1 MYFATRET
9 EGVFPLT
16 SALSVSL
23 ETKVVYSTLP
33 SGLDM
38 KLAFPL
44 QAIATSVSFPIVIKR
59 NTGYGCVYVCVC
71 VFVYIHRN
79 TSIYT
84 HMHMYVC
91 MYLGS

>member
-1 MYFATRET
+1 M
-9 EGVFPLT
+9 
-16 SALSVSL
+16 SALSISL
-23 ETKVVYSTLP
+23 ETKVVCFTLP

-44 QAIATSVSFPIVIKR
+44 QDIATSVGFPIIIER

-71 VFVYIHRN
+71 VFVYIHRT

-91 MYLGS
+91 MYLRS